1 MRDNAFS
8 NFKCCDQYYKTKI
21 NSIKIKHKNKVM
33 QTIQYNEQP
42 EIDAQAQG
50 SILSSLSSNNEEL
63 LSSTSEN
70 ESLTAPSRDLKQ
82 KIPALRAKPN
92 KNV

>member
-1 MRDNAFS
+1 
-8 NFKCCDQYYKTKI
+8 
-21 NSIKIKHKNKVM
+21 M

-70 ESLTAPSRDLKQ
+70 ESLAAPSRDLKQ